1 VIEGTAF
8 EVRGIEDGEVVV
20 VDFELGATVG
30 VGGVDPPATAEEP
43 IARVAVKYAIIL
55 AHSCAHQLL
64 KC

>member
-1 VIEGTAF
+1 MIERAAF

-30 VGGVDPPATAEEP
+30 VGGVDPLATAEEP
-43 IARVAVKYAIIL
+43 IARVAIKYAISL
-55 AHSCAHQLL
+55 AHSSAHHVL